1 MNRVLHHRSYPGAPR
16 TKGRDYSMSGCKS
29 TVSCLAFSPRPPYA
43 CYVEL
48 PIQVR
53 RLVEAGTAIGHFATC
68 HQDIPYVTPVWLD
81 IDANTDHI
89 LIDVKP
95 NAVKLRNVRSNPN
108 VCLSIVSAHNSSM
121 WAVIRG
127 VVDDIDELGLDASHV
142 QMLAERYLG
151 RPKRT
156 PGMRYILR
164 IKATRVR
171 WWGEESDGANEKC

>member
-1 MNRVLHHRSYPGAPR
+1 
-16 TKGRDYSMSGCKS
+16 
-29 TVSCLAFSPRPPYA
+29 
-43 CYVEL
+43 VEL